1 MKKLRKYFITLIAGL
16 VAVAAIVWAKDI
28 FAQTEPAAVYH
39 ILCDAFFAVGWVM
52 FAAGALVFSS
62 NEGAFDMLSYGMSSF
77 LDLFRAKSKKKYAT
91 FFEYKESKSG
101 KKFSFGFLLIC
112 GLLFLA
118 ISLVLLPLCS

>member
-1 MKKLRKYFITLIAGL
+1 MKTFRKYLITLIAGL
-16 VAVAAIVWAKDI
+16 AAVAAIVWVKDI
-28 FAQTEPAAVYH
+28 FAQTEPAAVCH
-39 ILCDAFFAVGWVM
+39 ILCDAFFVVGWVT
-52 FAAGALVFSS
+52 FAAGALVFTS

-77 LDLFRAKSKKKYAT
+77 LDLFREKSRKKFHTY
-91 FFEYKESKSG
+91 FDYKQSKAE